1 MRGKRTLISITAA
14 ATVAAGAAA
23 DAPAATHTI
32 NVAGGRV
39 GGHVSSIGEFR
50 PSTDPSIAA
59 ARRVFGRPSSR
70 TRTSANSC
78 DVRWSTLRL
87 RITFATF
94 GGVEPGQTICS
105 DRGGAKAQAFRVRG
119 PRFRTWKGLRVGN
132 REERVLEL
140 HPNARFRRGSW
151 WLKTSRSLVGEPTD
165 FPVVDATVNAADRIK
180 AIRGFIGAAG
190 D

>member
-1 MRGKRTLISITAA
+1 MRRKRTLISITAA
-14 ATVAAGAAA
+14 ATLAGAAT
-23 DAPAATHTI
+23 PAVAAHTI

-39 GGHVSSIGEFR
+39 GGHVSSIGDFR
-50 PSTDPSIAA
+50 PASDPSIAA

-78 DVRWSTLRL
+78 DVRWSRLRL

-94 GGVEPGQTICS
+94 GGVAPGQTICS
-105 DRGGAKAQAFRVRG
+105 DRGGSKAQTFRVRG
-119 PRFRTWKGLRVGN
+119 PRIRTWKGLRVGN

-140 HPNARFRRGSW
+140 HPTARFRRGSW
-151 WLKTSRSLVGEPTD
+151 WLKTSRSLIGEPTD
-165 FPVVDATVNAADRIK
+165 FPVVDATVDAADRIK